1 MCPNCVGL
9 VERLQAPGRLHDIAG
24 MDMVHFGI
32 VLDLITSYY
41 TLGENDATFMKLA
54 EQINKKREKSEE

>member
-1 MCPNCVGL
+1 
-9 VERLQAPGRLHDIAG
+9 

-32 VLDLITSYY
+32 VLDLMTSYH

-54 EQINKKREKSEE
+54 AQINKKREKAEG